1 MRQHDEQEKIGRG
14 DCDWSVNREQHPSK
28 LRCKVSSLNPF
39 RCGQYVLYH
48 ASYRPVTCLPFS
60 TCVCCHAEKNLEI
73 QNVLTQLE
81 NCFQLLLPKFDGTD
95 FYRTSPRQGGSP
107 LRGWQGYITD
117 SEESSD
123 EDTEWVDVPEGE
135 EPIDVD
141 HLKGKEPVD
150 VDHLKGEEPVTVDHQ
165 KGEEPVDVDHQKG
178 EEPVDVDHQK
188 GEEPVDV
195 DHQKGEEPVDMDHQK
210 GEEPVDVD
218 HQKGGES
225 VDVDHQ
231 KGEEPVDVD
240 HQKGEE
246 PVTVDNQKEE
256 EPVDVDHQKGEEP
269 VDVDY
274 QKGEE
279 PVDVDHL
286 KEEESHPSASDLQ
299 IHGIPHKSYA
309 VSVEMPLSGR
319 VTIQLSENN
328 TSIISNMRDC
338 VRQVW
343 STFLPHCSMCMQV
356 RI

>member
-48 ASYRPVTCLPFS
+48 ASYRPMTCLPFS

-95 FYRTSPRQGGSP
+95 LYRTSPRQGGSP
-107 LRGWQGYITD
+107 LRGWQGDITD

-135 EPIDVD
+135 EP
-141 HLKGKEPVD
+141 VD
-150 VDHLKGEEPVTVDHQ
+150 VDHH
-165 KGEEPVDVDHQKG
+165 KGEEPVDVDHHKG
-178 EEPVDVDHQK
+178 EEPVDVDHHK

-195 DHQKGEEPVDMDHQK
+195 DHH
-210 GEEPVDVD
+210 
-218 HQKGGES
+218 
-225 VDVDHQ
+225 
-231 KGEEPVDVD
+231 
-240 HQKGEE
+240 
-246 PVTVDNQKEE
+246 
-256 EPVDVDHQKGEEP
+256 KGEEP

-286 KEEESHPSASDLQ
+286 KGEEPVDVDHQKGEEPHPSASDLQ

-343 STFLPHCSMCMQV
+343 NTFLPHCSMCMQV